1 MPKNL
6 SEDLCWRIVY
16 LHHDGYSNKKIR
28 ELLKVSRSSVGR
40 VLRLYKVWGC
50 VSNPFAGTRGR
61 RKVFDVDDMEV
72 IQYIAFNW
80 LLLYGRE
87 CGKEY
92 ENDNDCLLKIL
103 KAFINQKS
111 DWYLDELVA
120 EMEQHTG
127 KVVSIP
133 TLWRS
138 LKHCGITRKKVDY
151 SAYVFIIMLIDNC
164 WWHRTLAV
172 QSCCGTKWTCT

>member
-72 IQYIAFNW
+72 IQYIAFN
-80 LLLYGRE
+80 
-87 CGKEY
+87 
-92 ENDNDCLLKIL
+92 
-103 KAFINQKS
+103 
-111 DWYLDELVA
+111 
-120 EMEQHTG
+120 
-127 KVVSIP
+127 
-133 TLWRS
+133 
-138 LKHCGITRKKVDY
+138 
-151 SAYVFIIMLIDNC
+151 
-164 WWHRTLAV
+164 
-172 QSCCGTKWTCT
+172 